1 MREVPRQWLDNYTDK
16 LNETSEKFRGE
27 LRKSLRSIDYSK
39 PVDEW
44 RDTLV
49 GAMNAYCGGASQVAA
64 MESAIFYD
72 GLRERVV
79 GAPMGSFAQDGR
91 QAIAT
96 EKSVKAF
103 ISKLLD
109 GDYDEFERL
118 CLERLDYEVKR
129 AAGRCTQYNA
139 RRDPYSEDVRWARVP
154 TGEETCDFCIMLAS
168 RGPVYLSEESAGGD
182 PDHYHPHCDCRIV
195 PFWGTYEIGPSR
207 RGSLMS
213 IEGYDPDALYEQYCK
228 DMLNPSFRD
237 RMARAADRARGGSGN
252 AAGRE
257 TSHPMLWAKAKQD
270 GTVTLGSV
278 GEVTWYIRNAESYE
292 DLFERIKLIN
302 KELPYY
308 GLSSKYI
315 SELQRELSEKR
326 KQFIK

>member
-16 LNETSEKFRGE
+16 LNETSEKFQGE
-27 LRKSLRSIDYSK
+27 LRKHLRSIDYSK

-44 RDTLV
+44 RDVLV
-49 GAMNAYCGGASQVAA
+49 GIMNTYCGSASQVAA

-139 RRDPYSEDVRWARVP
+139 RRDPYSSEVRWARVP

-195 PFWGTYEIGPSR
+195 PFWGTYDNGTSR
-207 RGSLMS
+207 RGSSMS
-213 IEGYDPDALYEQYCK
+213 IEGYDPDALYEQYLGFAT
-228 DMLNPSFRD
+228 DRYRQ
-237 RMARAADRARGGSGN
+237 RMAAAADRAHGEHGGSWKSGLSVKDMGTLHN
-252 AAGRE
+252 YI
-257 TSHPMLWAKAKQD
+257 AKA
-270 GTVTLGSV
+270 T
-278 GEVTWYIRNAESYE
+278 SYE
-292 DLFERIKLIN
+292 DLIKRVDTVDMGPYYLN
-302 KELPYY
+302 DKQWNELLDSARRKRKEL
-308 GLSSKYI
+308 LKDSK
-315 SELQRELSEKR
+315 
-326 KQFIK
+326 